1 MHSFSNVADRYVHT
15 RWDLACFTSDNVAV
29 RDGNLVISTQTVVGE
44 LECLGENGPV
54 VFRYSSGWVDTNQ
67 KLSVANGL
75 FEIRAKL
82 PPPLFRTW
90 PSSFLISNTSM
101 RDTGTCWPLA
111 TEIDLYEVAGGFGG
125 DAVTGLGRNAM
136 CASFH
141 YGRECFVDLGA
152 SLTGCLSPAQLT
164 TTEWV
169 TYAAD
174 FSGPTI
180 RFYVDGV
187 LYYVIDKNNSPLAP
201 LPAPDSMAIVMQTA
215 LAWWIEPRDKISGLD
230 PIVGGP
236 GIVTHEIDWLR
247 LWRHV

>member
-1 MHSFSNVADRYVHT
+1 LRRPILHSFSNVADRYVHT

-90 PSSFLISNTSM
+90 PSSFLIANTSM

-111 TEIDLYEVAGGFGG
+111 TEIDLY
-125 DAVTGLGRNAM
+125 AVTGLGRNAM